1 LATATDSDAAE
12 EIENASTSRIN
23 AADLA
28 GRFLH
33 RFG

>member
-1 LATATDSDAAE
+1 LATVTDSDAAE

>member
-1 LATATDSDAAE
+1 VTVTDSNDAE
-12 EIENASTSRIN
+12 EIENASASRIN